1 MRTSKLL
8 RLAVRRGAEIKF
20 DPFKSIFGAGKRAER
35 RAASGSIRFVGKI
48 FVGLPAPSTPMGTP
62 HIPLGFR
69 FEDFAN
75 RELKI
80 SPTNVGWP
88 LQSTAG
94 GFVGLP
100 LLSTHIAGVF
110 VRKLEKSPPIS
121 AGVGTSESCGRACVM
136 RRPS

>member
-8 RLAVRRGAEIKF
+8 RLAVRRGSEMKLE
-20 DPFKSIFGAGKRAER
+20 PFKSIFGAGKRADR
-35 RAASGSIRFVGKI
+35 RAAKGSISVVGKI
-48 FVGLPAPSTPMGTP
+48 FVGLPAPSTPIGNPQT
-62 HIPLGFR
+62 PLGFR
-69 FEDFAN
+69 FEDFAS

-94 GFVGLP
+94 VFVAMP
-100 LLSTHIAGVF
+100 FISTDIAGVF

-121 AGVGTSESCGRACVM
+121 AGVGTSESCGSDCVM